1 MHLQIWGKVSKV
13 QEEESMI
20 ISLLHKTMKKKV
32 CTYQQYFIKVWTK
45 WSTWSK
51 CTTTCGK
58 GTRTRSRKC
67 LNKNGKCKGKYDE
80 KADCEQAVC
89 NVSCK
94 WCQWSE
100 WTRPANNTTCGK
112 ATRSRKPN
120 CPAVAGGGYPCLGQ
134 TTQEKEGSD
143 LPATAAFGI
152 DYHRLQDWRKNRFG
166 VTCPGGCFEVT
177 KVSIMLPN
185 IYVIII

>member
-1 MHLQIWGKVSKV
+1 M
-13 QEEESMI
+13 E
-20 ISLLHKTMKKKV
+20 KKL
-32 CTYQQYFIKVWTK
+32 CTYQLYFVKVWAK

-58 GTRTRSRKC
+58 GTQTRSRKC

-80 KADCEQAVC
+80 KAECDQPVC

-94 WCQWSE
+94 WCPWSE
-100 WTRPANNTTCGK
+100 WKRPANSTTCGK
-112 ATRSRKPN
+112 LTRSRKPN
-120 CPAVAGGGYPCLGQ
+120 CPAVSGGGYPCLGQ

-143 LPATAAFGI
+143 LPGTAAFGM
-152 DYHRLQDWRKNRFG
+152 DYHRLEDWRKNRFS

-177 KVSIMLPN
+177 KVGIMLLN
-185 IYVIII
+185 IYVISI